1 MRSSYDILVIVR
13 DEFYFIDKVFMY
25 EVKSSEREIEK
36 IDIDKIK
43 ETVGDIND
51 VEFHALIVRPNLIEN
66 KIKFKQY
73 RVR

>member
-1 MRSSYDILVIVR
+1 MIVR

>member
-1 MRSSYDILVIVR
+1 
-13 DEFYFIDKVFMY
+13 MY

>member
-1 MRSSYDILVIVR
+1 VIVR